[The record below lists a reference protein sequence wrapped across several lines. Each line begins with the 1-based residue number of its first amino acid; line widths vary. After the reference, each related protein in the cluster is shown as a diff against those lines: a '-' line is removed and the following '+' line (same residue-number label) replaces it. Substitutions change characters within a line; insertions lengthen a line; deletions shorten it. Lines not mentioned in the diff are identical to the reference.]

1 MSGVLQFFRRRTLRV
16 LSNAKSKRWAERRVN
31 SASMIRAAAIAA
43 CWGANG
49 DRPAAMRIFAT
60 LADFAVIAASKMSK
74 SPSAVSSALQPV
86 GRELGSLARALQS
99 VAQRWRDG

>member
-1 MSGVLQFFRRRTLRV
+1 
-16 LSNAKSKRWAERRVN
+16 
-31 SASMIRAAAIAA
+31 
-43 CWGANG
+43 
-49 DRPAAMRIFAT
+49 MRIFAT